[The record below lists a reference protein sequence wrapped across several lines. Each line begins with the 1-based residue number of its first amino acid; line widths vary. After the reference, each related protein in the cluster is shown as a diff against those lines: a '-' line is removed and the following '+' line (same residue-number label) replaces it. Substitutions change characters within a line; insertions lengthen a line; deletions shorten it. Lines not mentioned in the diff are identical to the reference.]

1 MNDSSWP
8 CCTRLLNAFG
18 VLDDAPDPAL
28 GQLELLVAADLR
40 DVVLVHLR
48 HRAGIEVRERFPE
61 SRSPNSHASAIAQFG
76 QNKTMKKSRTG
87 MFRNSDT
94 CTCLFS

>member
-48 HRAGIEVRERFPE
+48 HRAGIEVRERFPVHVSSLE
-61 SRSPNSHASAIAQFG
+61 YLSPVVVDEHA
-76 QNKTMKKSRTG
+76 
-87 MFRNSDT
+87 
-94 CTCLFS
+94 